1 MPIVLN
7 RIYFGLY
14 TNYKSIWLD
23 IGKSINKFIEDYSPQ
38 NEDYQIVGK
47 TLR

>member
-14 TNYKSIWLD
+14 TNYKSIWID
-23 IGKSINKFIEDYSPQ
+23 IGRAIAKFIE
-38 NEDYQIVGK
+38 E
-47 TLR
+47 